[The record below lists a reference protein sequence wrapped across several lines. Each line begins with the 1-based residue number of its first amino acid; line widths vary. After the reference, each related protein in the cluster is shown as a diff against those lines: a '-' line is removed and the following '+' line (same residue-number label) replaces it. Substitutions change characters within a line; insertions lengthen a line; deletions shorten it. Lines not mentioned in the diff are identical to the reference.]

1 MAKFVYRF
9 RYLII
14 AAFVLFTLAAAL
26 FIPNLRFE
34 GDIQALAPT
43 NVSSVK
49 EYKSVSQTFGG
60 ADSLA
65 FSAQSAQLFTPR
77 ALSEAATIAK
87 ELQSLPDVSD
97 VVSVFTYVEPVNTED
112 GLSFIPFIDP
122 EMLPQDQDSANA
134 LKMRLSGIATVSGK
148 LLSAD
153 GDTLLYIIQAAPNVP
168 RTRMI
173 EGIQAIMKAHQDFSF
188 HMAGTSF
195 IDYQMVSYMKHDVVV
210 LVVFGLA
217 AVLLVLTAGFRSM
230 RGILLPLVTIGS
242 SLIITFGFM
251 GLLHAKLTIVALI
264 IPVMLIA
271 ICNNYAIHFL
281 TRFYEDVFVNGMTD
295 KVQIIDSSF
304 KSLSKPVWLAFLTTV
319 ASFISFVTSPIP
331 RIAEMGLFVAFGI
344 AFAFVM
350 TMFFIPALL
359 SVFPPPKKHRNYHV
373 NEALISK
380 ISQKAGGAI
389 TKHRLAILA
398 LTLVLAI
405 TGIVVIPRIVVDSEL
420 ANYFNPKDPVRQGI
434 DFINSKVAGSQL
446 IKVSMP
452 LDPRTAE
459 GLAKGRQFQDYA
471 ESLNAV
477 GSVFSIVDS
486 IQTLNRVFQDN
497 DPAFDTVPDNDE
509 TAAQLLLL
517 VETSLSPERLVQL
530 VSEDYQN
537 LCFSIQL
544 KAVDSATLQKTAD
557 LLRAKAHEIAGPQ
570 DVAIA
575 GVSLISNQLNRL
587 VIISMLQSFAIA
599 FVLIFAFVSFGFKNI
614 PAGLASASIMIA
626 IVLVVF
632 GFMEAAKIELSTATA
647 LVASI
652 TLGVGIDYLIHFSA
666 RWFAERSSGK
676 SLKEATS
683 RTLSLTG
690 RGIIINAMAIVFA
703 VVPPFFSQFRPIM
716 YFGLLCFMSIIL
728 SLAGGLVVMPALL
741 SAVPEK
747 YFKRVKVG

>member
-1 MAKFVYRF
+1 MAKFVYKF
-9 RYLII
+9 RYFII
-14 AAFVLFTLAAAL
+14 AAFVLLTLVAAL
-26 FIPNLRFE
+26 FIPNLRFD

-43 NVSSVK
+43 NISSVE

-65 FSAQSAQLFTPR
+65 FSAQSEHLFTPE
-77 ALSEAATIAK
+77 ALSEAAAIGK

-97 VVSVFTYVEPVNTED
+97 VVSVFTYVEPVNTTD
-112 GLSFIPFIDP
+112 GLSFIPYVDP
-122 EMLPQDQDSANA
+122 DALPQDQASADA
-134 LKMRLSGIATVSGK
+134 LRARLSGIKTVSGK

-153 GDTLLYIIQAAPNVP
+153 GDTLLYIIQAAPNVS
-168 RTRMI
+168 RIRLI
-173 EGIQAIMKAHQDFSF
+173 EGIQGIMKTHPGFSF
-188 HMAGTSF
+188 QMAGTSF

-210 LVVFGLA
+210 LVAFGLV
-217 AVLLVLTAGFRSM
+217 AVLLVLLIGFRSL
-230 RGILLPLVTIGS
+230 RGIFLPLFTIGC

-295 KVQIIDSSF
+295 KVEIIDSSF

-344 AFAFVM
+344 TYAFAM

-359 SVFPPPKKHRNYHV
+359 SVLPSPKKHRRYHA
-373 NEALISK
+373 NEALISN
-380 ISQKAGGAI
+380 IAQKAGRRI
-389 TKHRLAILA
+389 TKRRLAILA
-398 LTLVLAI
+398 VTLVIAI
-405 TGIVVIPRIVVDSEL
+405 AGIIFIPRIVVDSEL

-434 DFINSKVAGSQL
+434 DFINKKVAGSQL
-446 IKVSMP
+446 IKVSLP

-459 GLAKGRQFQDYA
+459 GLAKARQFQDYA
-471 ESLNAV
+471 ESLGSV

-486 IQTLNRVFQDN
+486 IQTLNRVFHDN

-509 TAAQLLLL
+509 AAAQLLLL

-557 LLRAKAHEIAGPQ
+557 MLRTKAHEIVGPQ
-570 DVAIA
+570 GVAIA
-575 GVSLISNQLNRL
+575 GVSLISNQLNHL

-599 FVLIFAFVSFGFKNI
+599 FVLIFAFVAFGFKNI
-614 PAGLASASIMIA
+614 PAGLASAGIMIA

-632 GFMEAAKIELSTATA
+632 GFMGFAKIELSTATA

-666 RWFAERSSGK
+666 RWFSERTSGK
-676 SLKEATS
+676 SQEEATS

-690 RGIIINAMAIVFA
+690 RGIIINAMAIIFA
-703 VVPPFFSQFRPIM
+703 VIPPFFSQFRPIM
-716 YFGLLCFMSIIL
+716 YFGILCFMSILL
-728 SLAGGLVVMPALL
+728 SLIGGLAVMPAML
-741 SAVPEK
+741 SAVPERF
-747 YFKRVKVG
+747 FKRIRVG

>member
-14 AAFVLFTLAAAL
+14 AAFVLLTFVMAL
-26 FIPNLRFE
+26 FIPNLRFD

-43 NVSSVK
+43 NVSSVE
-49 EYKSVSQTFGG
+49 EYKKVSQTFGG

-65 FSAQSAQLFTPR
+65 FSAQSEQLFTPK
-77 ALSEAATIAK
+77 ALAEAAEIGK

-97 VVSVFTYVEPVNTED
+97 VVSVFTYAEPVNTED
-112 GLSFIPFIDP
+112 GLSFIPYVDP
-122 EMLPQDQDSANA
+122 DALPQDQASVDA
-134 LKMRLSGIATVSGK
+134 LRARLLGTKTVNGK

-153 GDTLLYIIQAAPNVP
+153 SDTLLYIIQTAPNVS
-168 RTRMI
+168 RIRLI
-173 EGIQAIMKAHQDFSF
+173 EGIQGIMKKHQGFTF
-188 HMAGTSF
+188 QMAGTSF
-195 IDYQMVSYMKHDVVV
+195 IDYQMVNYMKHDVLI

-217 AVLLVLTAGFRSM
+217 AVLLVLLIGFRSL
-230 RGILLPLVTIGS
+230 RGIFLPLFTIGC

-251 GLLHAKLTIVALI
+251 GLLHARLTIVALI

-281 TRFYEDVFVNGMTD
+281 TRFYEDVFVNLMTD
-295 KVQIIDSSF
+295 KVEIINSSF
-304 KSLSKPVWLAFLTTV
+304 KSLSKPVWLAFVTTV

-344 AFAFVM
+344 TYAFAM
-350 TMFFIPALL
+350 TMFFIPAFL
-359 SVFPPPKKHRNYHV
+359 SALPPPKKHQRYHA

-380 ISQKAGGAI
+380 IGAKAGAFI
-389 TKHRLAILA
+389 TKRRLVILA
-398 LTLVLAI
+398 GTIAVAI
-405 TGIVVIPRIVVDSEL
+405 AGIFFIPRIVVDSEL

-434 DFINSKVAGSQL
+434 DFINKKVAGSQL
-446 IKVSMP
+446 IKVSLP
-452 LDPRTAE
+452 FDPQTAE
-459 GLAKGRQFQDYA
+459 GLAKARQFQNYA
-471 ESLNAV
+471 ESLGSV

-486 IQTLNRVFQDN
+486 IQTLNRVFHDN

-509 TAAQLLLL
+509 AAAQLLLL

-544 KAVDSATLQKTAD
+544 KAVDSTAIQKTAD
-557 LLRAKAHEIAGPQ
+557 LLRAKAHELTGNQ
-570 DVAIA
+570 GVAIA

-599 FVLIFAFVSFGFKNI
+599 FTLVFAFVAFGFKNI
-614 PAGLASASIMIA
+614 PAGLVSAGIMIA

-632 GFMEAAKIELSTATA
+632 GFMGFASIELSTATA

-666 RWFAERSSGK
+666 RWFSERGSGK
-676 SLKEATS
+676 SREEATS

-690 RGIIINAMAIVFA
+690 RGIIINAMAIIFA
-703 VVPPFFSQFRPIM
+703 VIPPFFSQFRPIM
-716 YFGLLCFMSIIL
+716 YFGILCFMSILL
-728 SLAGGLVVMPALL
+728 SLIGGLAVMPAML
-741 SAVPEK
+741 SAVPERF
-747 YFKRVKVG
+747 FKHVKAG

>member
-9 RYLII
+9 RYVII
-14 AAFVLFTLAAAL
+14 TAFVLLTLVSAL
-26 FIPNLRFE
+26 FIPNLRFD

-43 NVSSVK
+43 NVSSVE

-65 FSAQSAQLFTPR
+65 FSAQSQQLFTPK
-77 ALSEAATIAK
+77 ALAEAAEIGK

-97 VVSVFTYVEPVNTED
+97 VVSVFTYAEPVNTAD
-112 GLSFIPFIDP
+112 GLSFIPYVDP
-122 EMLPQDQDSANA
+122 DALPQDQASVDA
-134 LKMRLSGIATVSGK
+134 LKARLLGTKAVNGK
-148 LLSAD
+148 LMSSD
-153 GDTLLYIIQAAPNVP
+153 GDTLLYIIQTAPMVS
-168 RTRMI
+168 RIRLI
-173 EGIQAIMKAHQDFSF
+173 EGIQGIMKKHQGFSF
-188 HMAGTSF
+188 QMAGTSF
-195 IDYQMVSYMKHDVVV
+195 IDYQMVNYMKHDVVV
-210 LVVFGLA
+210 LVAFGLV
-217 AVLLVLTAGFRSM
+217 AVLLVLLVGFRSL
-230 RGILLPLVTIGS
+230 RGVFLPLFTIGC

-295 KVQIIDSSF
+295 RVKIIDSSF
-304 KSLSKPVWLAFLTTV
+304 KSLSKPVWLAFVTTV

-344 AFAFVM
+344 TYAFAM
-350 TMFFIPALL
+350 TMFFIPAFL
-359 SVFPPPKKHRNYHV
+359 SVLPPPKKHRHYHT
-373 NEALISK
+373 NEALISN
-380 ISQKAGGAI
+380 IAAKAGAFI
-389 TKHRLAILA
+389 TKRRLAILA
-398 LTLVLAI
+398 VTIIIAI
-405 TGIVVIPRIVVDSEL
+405 AGVVFIPRIVVDSEL

-434 DFINSKVAGSQL
+434 DFINKKVAGSQL
-446 IKVSMP
+446 IKVSLP
-452 LDPRTAE
+452 FDPRTAE
-459 GLAKGRQFQDYA
+459 GLAKARQFQDYA
-471 ESLNAV
+471 ESLGSV

-486 IQTLNRVFQDN
+486 IQTLNRVFHDN

-544 KAVDSATLQKTAD
+544 KAVDSATIQKTAD
-557 LLRAKAHEIAGPQ
+557 LLRAKAHELAGDQ
-570 DVAIA
+570 GVAIA

-599 FVLIFAFVSFGFKNI
+599 FVLVFAFVAFGFKNI
-614 PAGLASASIMIA
+614 PAGLASAGIMIA

-632 GFMEAAKIELSTATA
+632 GFMGFANIELSTATA

-666 RWFAERSSGK
+666 RWFSERASGK
-676 SLKEATS
+676 SLEEATS

-690 RGIIINAMAIVFA
+690 RGIIINAMAIIFA
-703 VVPPFFSQFRPIM
+703 VIPPFFSQFRPIM
-716 YFGLLCFMSIIL
+716 YFGILCFMSIFL
-728 SLAGGLVVMPALL
+728 SLIGGLAVMPAML
-741 SAVPEK
+741 SAVPERF
-747 YFKRVKVG
+747 FKRVKVG